1 MVGQVVQFMCYH
13 HRHRPANH
21 SIHALLGLVRLWSKH
36 WVDWY
41 TFILFRCNKLFHFVC
56 NVYTDVKKRITV
68 FKVAYSYFL
77 LYNMNSTRSI
87 GLIQESTQLHLPPD
101 KQGWANKNRQGQ
113 NCKSNM
119 LLYRYICIYLYMYT
133 IFNIYI
139 KKEQVWV
146 YWSKHLFLSVYILG
160 SISRIHFKHDF
171 LGEKNFANV
180 EWRSFRC

>member
-1 MVGQVVQFMCYH
+1 MTNFWIAVEICGVILSSNVLLMLIKQLKCFRGFLFFFQLGNINSKCRKSKTSMVGQVVQFMCYH

-119 LLYRYICIYLYMYT
+119 LLYRYICIYLYVY
-133 IFNIYI
+133 NI
-139 KKEQVWV
+139 
-146 YWSKHLFLSVYILG
+146 
-160 SISRIHFKHDF
+160 
-171 LGEKNFANV
+171 
-180 EWRSFRC
+180 